1 LRHLNSKAIELAR
14 VVNEQQSL
22 NNSMNTLRS
31 ELKKHRY
38 ISGVYF
44 LQKNNSHKARELSEK
59 DTECSQKALD
69 ISEDE
74 IEILEECPGKSIQ
87 EIVILE

>member
-1 LRHLNSKAIELAR
+1 MRHLNSKAIELAR

-59 DTECSQKALD
+59 DTECSQKA
-69 ISEDE
+69 SEDE
-74 IEILEECPGKSIQ
+74 IEILEEFPGKSIE